1 MTIERISMRNH
12 LSFYLINAKAIKVP
26 AVIYQELIG
35 LEHLQHLANRCYIND
50 IT

>member
-12 LSFYLINAKAIKVP
+12 LSFCVINAKVIKVP

-35 LEHLQHLANRCYIND
+35 LEHLQNQANRFYIND